1 MSTLEKLLNDPRHQS
16 AIYAQTRELLKRMK
30 LPRSLG
36 TFAGIYRCSQ
46 EEALDIAASE
56 LWEQLLKKPQ
66 EAEQRLLQLQLDAQS
81 GRISPS
87 DIWFRLVRDKG
98 CWPLIRYLQDKQRR
112 EMEAKAN
119 YKRLRESLTKSGRF
133 RRDAAGKAY
142 APQDIAPDSPIA
154 PDDDSGDFSDLPA
167 LPRVDD
173 AQKLLTQAV
182 LSPLATDFWH
192 AYIARRCQ
200 GRPHFIPFYTLFCWL
215 TAQYELGNLQRVEDA
230 DDDDGDT
237 PSLVE
242 NLPAGTAGPPE
253 ELEWQEMRQRTASFV
268 CSLPDRLVALCAL
281 YYAEDDARLKDVASA
296 LGFSGPSGLARHQED
311 FLRRLRAFMSE
322 YADLLE
328 DARNGRDNAQEFLHL
343 VYEMC
348 KKRYAASS
356 STAGGLNHG

>member
-16 AIYAQTRELLKRMK
+16 AIYAATRTVLKK
-30 LPRSLG
+30 LPHALRNAL
-36 TFAGIYRCSQ
+36 TIIHQCSQ
-46 EEALDIAASE
+46 DEALDIAVSE
-56 LWEQLLKKPQ
+56 LWEHILKKTQ
-66 EAEQRLLQLQLDAQS
+66 EAEQTLLQLQRDAQS

-87 DIWFRLVRDKG
+87 DIWFRLAEKNYNDFVRH
-98 CWPLIRYLQDKQRR
+98 LQDELRK
-112 EMEAKAN
+112 ENKAKAN

-142 APQDIAPDSPIA
+142 APQEISPDSPIA
-154 PDDDSGDFSDLPA
+154 PGDDSGDFSDLPP
-167 LPRVDD
+167 LPRVD

-182 LSPLATDFWH
+182 LSPLATEFWQVS
-192 AYIARRCQ
+192 IARRCQ

-215 TAQYELGNLQRVEDA
+215 AAQYELGNLRRVEDA
-230 DDDDGDT
+230 ADDDGDT
-237 PSLVE
+237 PTLVE

-253 ELEWQEMRQRTASFV
+253 ELEWQGMRQRAKFFV

-296 LGFSGPSGLARHQED
+296 LGFSSASGLARLQKE
-311 FLRRLRAFMSE
+311 FLRHLKK
-322 YADLLE
+322 YADLQE
-328 DARNGRDNAQEFLHL
+328 AARNDRDNARELLHL

>member
-36 TFAGIYRCSQ
+36 TFAEIYRCSQ

-56 LWEQLLKKPQ
+56 LWEHILKKPQ
-66 EAEQRLLQLQLDAQS
+66 EAEQMLLQLQRDAQS

-98 CWPLIRYLQDKQRR
+98 YWPLIRYLQDKQRR

-154 PDDDSGDFSDLPA
+154 PDDSGDFSDLPA
-167 LPRVDD
+167 LPRVD

-182 LSPLATDFWH
+182 LAPLATDFWH

-215 TAQYELGNLQRVEDA
+215 AAQYELGNLQRVEDA
-230 DDDDGDT
+230 DDDGGDT

-242 NLPAGTAGPPE
+242 NLPAGTAGPLE
-253 ELEWQEMRQRTASFV
+253 ELEWQEMRQRAESFA

-281 YYAEDDARLKDVASA
+281 YYAADDARLKDVASA
-296 LGFSGPSGLARHQED
+296 LGFSGPSGLARHQKE
-311 FLRRLRAFMSE
+311 FLRHLKK
-322 YADLLE
+322 YADLQE
-328 DARNGRDNAQEFLHL
+328 AARNDRDNARELLHL

-348 KKRYAASS
+348 KQRYAASS